1 MKNYNVNKFDVSLF
15 GENRSIDICISIGFV
30 AFAVKMNEK
39 GQFSFNVDTSY
50 YKRIKS
56 ENKTVIEEI
65 EKATETFSGIERTKS
80 RCYVQHL
87 RDNMNDPKK
96 FEQIYDLFKNGCP
109 NIYKKMTEPEVK
121 EETKAEEEIKKEVK
135 PTGYRIKRIQKSI
148 TIHNKNK

>member
-1 MKNYNVNKFDVSLF
+1 MKNYKVNKFDVSLF

-30 AFAVKMNEK
+30 AFAVNMNEK

-50 YKRIKS
+50 YKRIES
-56 ENKTVIEEI
+56 ENKVVIEEI
-65 EKATETFSGIERTKS
+65 EKATETFTGIERTKA

-109 NIYKKMTEPEVK
+109 NIYKKMTEPEEDKK
-121 EETKAEEEIKKEVK
+121 EETKAEEKSKKN
-135 PTGYRIKRIQKSI
+135 QKQQS
-148 TIHNKNK
+148 